1 MRWFSSDRLIF
12 MPVFIFNF
20 QHLNGWP
27 CALYRRAR
35 VGVVG
40 VISLLLLSALPVW
53 AQTPRERV
61 VAQPPLPI
69 PATTAPITLAFV
81 ESLSGP
87 FANAGEAVHRN
98 LVWAIERVN
107 QRGGVRLASG
117 ARPLALQRI
126 DNKGSLE
133 ESLAALKVALDSGS
147 RVVLQG
153 NSSSIALALVDAL
166 SKHNEREPE
175 RRALFLNY
183 SAVEPSLTNE
193 RCSFWH
199 FRFDAHADMRL
210 SALMS
215 VLREDRALQRVY
227 LIGQDY
233 SFGQAV
239 VKQAR
244 VQLNEWRPDIQ
255 IVGEELHPVGRVK
268 DFLPY
273 LTKIK
278 ASGAQAVITGNW
290 GQDLTLLVKAARD
303 VGFEGRF
310 YTFYGNALGAPAALG
325 DAGVDRVV
333 AVADWM
339 SNAVNPE
346 SRQVVQAFRQRF
358 PAPADDY
365 LHLRMQLM
373 IEALVQAMETAGS
386 TDAVAVAR
394 ALEQVRVQW
403 GGQSGQMRAQD
414 HQFQQPLMVGV
425 MQRQGSPG
433 VPFDVEGS
441 GYGFKVVRT
450 LSAKQAEQP
459 STCRMTRP

>member
-1 MRWFSSDRLIF
+1 MR
-12 MPVFIFNF
+12 VFILIV
-20 QHLNGWP
+20 QPLNG
-27 CALYRRAR
+27 CKRALYRRALAC
-35 VGVVG
+35 VAGVLCGVVG
-40 VISLLLLSALPVW
+40 ASSSSAS
-53 AQTPRERV
+53 
-61 VAQPPLPI
+61 VAN
-69 PATTAPITLAFV
+69 AAPITLAFV

-87 FANAGEAVHRN
+87 FANTGEAVHRN

-133 ESLAALKVALDSGS
+133 ESLSALKVALDGGS
-147 RVVLQG
+147 RFVLQG

-215 VLREDRALQRVY
+215 VLREDRALQRVF

-233 SFGQAV
+233 SFGQSV

-244 VQLNEWRPDIQ
+244 VQLNELRPDIQ

-290 GQDLTLLVKAARD
+290 GQDLTL
-303 VGFEGRF
+303 
-310 YTFYGNALGAPAALG
+310 
-325 DAGVDRVV
+325 
-333 AVADWM
+333 
-339 SNAVNPE
+339 
-346 SRQVVQAFRQRF
+346 
-358 PAPADDY
+358 
-365 LHLRMQLM
+365 
-373 IEALVQAMETAGS
+373 
-386 TDAVAVAR
+386 
-394 ALEQVRVQW
+394 
-403 GGQSGQMRAQD
+403 
-414 HQFQQPLMVGV
+414 
-425 MQRQGSPG
+425 
-433 VPFDVEGS
+433 
-441 GYGFKVVRT
+441 
-450 LSAKQAEQP
+450 
-459 STCRMTRP
+459 

>member
-1 MRWFSSDRLIF
+1 MSL
-12 MPVFIFNF
+12 FIFIF
-20 QHLNGWP
+20 QHLNCWVS
-27 CALYRRAR
+27 ALHRRAW
-35 VGVVG
+35 GCVVG
-40 VISLLLLSALPVW
+40 FISLLMLSASPTW
-53 AQTPRERV
+53 AQTPRDRPLGV
-61 VAQPPLPI
+61 TPPPLPVQ
-69 PATTAPITLAFV
+69 ATTAPITLAFV

-147 RVVLQG
+147 RFVLQG

-166 SKHNEREPE
+166 NKHNEREPD

-273 LTKIK
+273 LAKIK

-365 LHLRMQLM
+365 LHLRIQLM

-403 GGQSGQMRAQD
+403 GGQAGQMRAQD

-459 STCRMTRP
+459 STCRMARP